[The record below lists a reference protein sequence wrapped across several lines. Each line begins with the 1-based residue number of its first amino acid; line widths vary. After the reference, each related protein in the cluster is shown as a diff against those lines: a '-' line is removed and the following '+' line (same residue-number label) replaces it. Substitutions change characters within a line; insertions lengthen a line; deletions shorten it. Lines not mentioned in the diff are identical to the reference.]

1 MKASKNLINSF
12 NNIVNSI
19 NQNKFMITIS
29 LILLNIG
36 SKYIDLNLTKGQELL
51 IKSVSREILIFSI
64 CFMASH
70 DIIVSFIITFIIIIF
85 LKYLFNEN
93 SNLCILPNN
102 FKKLVP
108 LIDSNN
114 DKKLSNNEIN
124 KAIEILKK
132 NIYYF

>member
-124 KAIEILKK
+124 KAIEILKNNQK
-132 NIYYF
+132 

>member
-108 LIDSNN
+108 LLDSNN

-124 KAIEILKK
+124 KAIEILKNNQK
-132 NIYYF
+132 

>member
-12 NNIVNSI
+12 NNIVNSV
-19 NQNKFMITIS
+19 NQNKFMITMS

-70 DIIVSFIITFIIIIF
+70 DIIVSFIITFIIIIC

-93 SNLCILPNN
+93 SNFCILPNN

-124 KAIEILKK
+124 KAIEILKNNQK
-132 NIYYF
+132 L